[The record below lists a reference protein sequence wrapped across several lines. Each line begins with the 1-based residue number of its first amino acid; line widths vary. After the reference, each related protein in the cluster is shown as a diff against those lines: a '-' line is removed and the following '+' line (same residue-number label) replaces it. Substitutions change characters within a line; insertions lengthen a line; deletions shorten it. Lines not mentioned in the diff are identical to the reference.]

1 MLILNRLILDQLPGC
16 IGWKDTNFK
25 YLGGNKSLL
34 SIKRLKDESELI
46 GCDDKS
52 LVKPDDPLLPIF
64 QQQDILVLLG
74 QSFEMIHAEECDGKE
89 NVVYSEKVPLKDD
102 NSTIIGV
109 LFHCRPWAQ
118 SQLFKLL
125 TSIDQKYM
133 ASTEVS
139 DYYSFDQ
146 HHNTAQ
152 LSEREL
158 ECLFLQI
165 RGKSAKQIGDILGL
179 SKRTVES
186 YADNIKSKMGC
197 QNKSELLV
205 KATSQGYQ
213 CHVPKRFLNLDLKA
227 VLEQ

>member
-25 YLGGNKSLL
+25 YLGGNKKLL
-34 SIKRLKDESELI
+34 SIKQLEDESELI
-46 GCDDKS
+46 GYDDTSLAKS
-52 LVKPDDPLLPIF
+52 DDPLIPIF
-64 QQQDILVLLG
+64 KQQDVLVLSG
-74 QSFEMIHAEECDGKE
+74 HSIEMIHTEESEGKD
-89 NVVYSEKVPLKDD
+89 NIVYLEKMPLKDA
-102 NSTIIGV
+102 NSTIIGI

-118 SQLFKLL
+118 SELFKLL
-125 TSIDQKYM
+125 TSIDQKYI
-133 ASTEVS
+133 ASTKVS

-165 RGKSAKQIGDILGL
+165 RGKTAKQIGDILGL

-186 YADNIKSKMGC
+186 YVDNIKTKMGC

-205 KATSQGYQ
+205 KATAQGYQ

-227 VLEQ
+227 ALEH